1 MLGLRPDEKG
11 IKPSYNFIAG
21 GPMAAAPQN
30 GVAALSQIRADRCY
44 NKRSVKRQAMIVK
57 RMPLPHEATRVSKDF
72 GERRPRR
79 ARSSRRAVGAAAAQA
94 DQKAFE
100 ASFQQHYAR
109 VYNLLFRLVGNRAE
123 AEDLALEVFS
133 RLWERAPAPA
143 AVSGAT
149 AVRQA
154 HGTRPER
161 STELT
166 PKSVEGEHLGG
177 WLYRVAMNLG
187 FNALRSARRRSHYET
202 ISYENS
208 AGAASASGTAGALDP
223 AQAAELADER
233 AQVQAA
239 LRQMKP
245 RDAQILVLRHSGLS
259 YKEIAAAL
267 EIAPGSV
274 GTLLARAERAFEQVY
289 EDHAPVTA
297 GR

>member
-1 MLGLRPDEKG
+1 
-11 IKPSYNFIAG
+11 
-21 GPMAAAPQN
+21 
-30 GVAALSQIRADRCY
+30 
-44 NKRSVKRQAMIVK
+44 MIVK
-57 RMPLPHEATRVSKDF
+57 RMPIPHEATRVSKDF
-72 GERRPRR
+72 GELRRT
-79 ARSSRRAVGAAAAQA
+79 VGAAAAQA
-94 DQKAFE
+94 GQKAFE
-100 ASFQQHYAR
+100 ASFQKHYAR

-143 AVSGAT
+143 AIRA
-149 AVRQA
+149 
-154 HGTRPER
+154 
-161 STELT
+161 
-166 PKSVEGEHLGG
+166 GEHLGG

-187 FNALRSARRRSHYET
+187 FNALRSARRRSHYEA
-202 ISYENS
+202 ISYEN
-208 AGAASASGTAGALDP
+208 GLETASASRTAGTMDP

-233 AQVQAA
+233 AHVQAV

-289 EDHAPVTA
+289 DDHEPVA
-297 GR
+297 ARR

>member
-1 MLGLRPDEKG
+1 
-11 IKPSYNFIAG
+11 
-21 GPMAAAPQN
+21 
-30 GVAALSQIRADRCY
+30 
-44 NKRSVKRQAMIVK
+44 MIVK
-57 RMPLPHEATRVSKDF
+57 RMPIPHEATRVSKDF
-72 GERRPRR
+72 
-79 ARSSRRAVGAAAAQA
+79 AAAAQA

-133 RLWERAPAPA
+133 RLWERAPGQA
-143 AVSGAT
+143 AIIAS
-149 AVRQA
+149 
-154 HGTRPER
+154 
-161 STELT
+161 
-166 PKSVEGEHLGG
+166 EHLGG

-208 AGAASASGTAGALDP
+208 AGAASASRAAGVLDP

-245 RDAQILVLRHSGLS
+245 RDAHILVLRHSGLS
-259 YKEIAAAL
+259 
-267 EIAPGSV
+267 
-274 GTLLARAERAFEQVY
+274 
-289 EDHAPVTA
+289 
-297 GR
+297 

>member
-1 MLGLRPDEKG
+1 MRKGLSQAITSSLMGRW
-11 IKPSYNFIAG
+11 PSTLLRHG
-21 GPMAAAPQN
+21 DST
-30 GVAALSQIRADRCY
+30 LSQIHADRCY
-44 NKRSVKRQAMIVK
+44 NKRSVKKQAMIVK
-57 RMPLPHEATRVSKDF
+57 RMPLPHEATRLSKDF
-72 GERRPRR
+72 GELG
-79 ARSSRRAVGAAAAQA
+79 RAVGAAAAQA
-94 DQKAFE
+94 DEKAFE

-109 VYNLLFRLVGNRAE
+109 VYNLLFRLVGDRAE

-143 AVSGAT
+143 AIRA
-149 AVRQA
+149 
-154 HGTRPER
+154 
-161 STELT
+161 
-166 PKSVEGEHLGG
+166 GEHLGG

-187 FNALRSARRRSHYET
+187 FNALRSARRRSHYEA
-202 ISYENS
+202 ISYEN
-208 AGAASASGTAGALDP
+208 GAETASASRTAGAMDP
-223 AQAAELADER
+223 AQAAELADAR

-289 EDHAPVTA
+289 KDHGPVTA
-297 GR
+297 SR

>member
-1 MLGLRPDEKG
+1 
-11 IKPSYNFIAG
+11 
-21 GPMAAAPQN
+21 
-30 GVAALSQIRADRCY
+30 
-44 NKRSVKRQAMIVK
+44 MIVK
-57 RMPLPHEATRVSKDF
+57 RMPIPHEATRVSKDF
-72 GERRPRR
+72 GEPSTSLRRERGSTETSASSVEPLAEVSGERSGESLRR
-79 ARSSRRAVGAAAAQA
+79 TVGAAVAQA

-100 ASFQQHYAR
+100 ASFQKHYAR

-133 RLWERAPAPA
+133 RLWERASAPA
-143 AVSGAT
+143 AVVA
-149 AVRQA
+149 
-154 HGTRPER
+154 
-161 STELT
+161 
-166 PKSVEGEHLGG
+166 GEHLGG
-177 WLYRVAMNLG
+177 WLYRVATNLG

-208 AGAASASGTAGALDP
+208 AGAVSASRAASTLDP

-245 RDAQILVLRHSGLS
+245 RDAQILVLRYSGLS

-289 EDHAPVTA
+289 EDHGPVA
-297 GR
+297 ASR

>member
-1 MLGLRPDEKG
+1 
-11 IKPSYNFIAG
+11 
-21 GPMAAAPQN
+21 
-30 GVAALSQIRADRCY
+30 
-44 NKRSVKRQAMIVK
+44 MIVK
-57 RMPLPHEATRVSKDF
+57 RMPIPHEATRVSKDF
-72 GERRPRR
+72 GERFDRDFAEPL
-79 ARSSRRAVGAAAAQA
+79 AEVAAAAQA

-109 VYNLLFRLVGNRAE
+109 VYNVLFRLVGNRAE

-133 RLWERAPAPA
+133 RLWERALAEA
-143 AVSGAT
+143 A
-149 AVRQA
+149 
-154 HGTRPER
+154 
-161 STELT
+161 
-166 PKSVEGEHLGG
+166 GEHLGG
-177 WLYRVAMNLG
+177 WLYRVATNLG
-187 FNALRSARRRSHYET
+187 FNALRSARRRSHYEA

-208 AGAASASGTAGALDP
+208 AGAASASRAAGALDP

-289 EDHAPVTA
+289 EAHRSVTA
-297 GR
+297 SR